1 MDVACRL
8 EISRVQTGTGIGNL
22 RAASCEFQPVPATM
36 GVCTYEQQY
45 PEK

>member
-8 EISRVQTGTGIGNL
+8 EISRVQTGTADSTGTGNL

-36 GVCTYEQQY
+36 GVCTYEQQ
-45 PEK
+45 